1 MRTKTKVLSL
11 VLSALF
17 VSILASAQVTS
28 DFDKE
33 ADFTKYKLYNFAGW
47 VDGSDKILNELD
59 KKRILDAFGAE
70 FDKRG
75 MTHVDEEGDITVTL
89 FIVLDQKT
97 SKSAYTNYTGGMG
110 YGGRMGYGYGA
121 YGMGGSSTTT
131 IEEYDYVDGTMIID
145 IYDNTTKKLVWQAI
159 WKSEVNDNPKKRD
172 KRVPK
177 NVKKLMKTYPVKPVK
192 K

>member
-1 MRTKTKVLSL
+1 MKVLSL

-17 VSILASAQVTS
+17 VTFLSQAQVTS

-33 ADFTKYKLYNFAGW
+33 ADFSKFKMYNFAGW
-47 VDGSDKILNELD
+47 VDGSDKLMNELD

-70 FDKRG
+70 FDKRD
-75 MTHVDEEGDITVTL
+75 MTHVDEEGDVTITL

-97 SKSAYTNYTGGMG
+97 SRSAYTNYTGGMG
-110 YGGRMGYGYGA
+110 YGGRMGYGYGS

-145 IYDNTTKKLVWQAI
+145 IYDNITKKLVWQAI
-159 WKSEVNDNPKKRD
+159 WKSEVNDNPKRRD
-172 KRVPK
+172 KTVPK
-177 NVKKLMKTYPVKPVK
+177 NVKKLMKTYPIKPVK